1 MIRSSHHGWRR
12 MCSTQAAE
20 VFQSSLMSW
29 SSKIMAVGTVD
40 SSQASTGSPQ
50 ASQYSRVYSSKS
62 ATSRWGGR
70 LTSRRE
76 RMKACTFSEV
86 SSA

>member
-1 MIRSSHHGWRR
+1 

-40 SSQASTGSPQ
+40 SSQRMTGSPQ
-50 ASQYSRVYSSKS
+50 VSQYSRVYSSKS
-62 ATSRWGGR
+62 ATSRPGGR
-70 LTSRRE
+70 VVSRRE
-76 RMKACTFSEV
+76 RMNARTSSEV

>member
-1 MIRSSHHGWRR
+1 MIRSSHHGWVR

-29 SSKIMAVGTVD
+29 SSKIIAVGTVD
-40 SSQASTGSPQ
+40 SSQRSTGSPQ

-62 ATSRWGGR
+62 ATSRPGGR
-70 LTSRRE
+70 PTSRRE

>member
-1 MIRSSHHGWRR
+1 

-29 SSKIMAVGTVD
+29 SSKIIAVGTVD
-40 SSQASTGSPQ
+40 SSQRSTGSPQ

-62 ATSRWGGR
+62 ATSRPGGWR
-70 LTSRRE
+70 GSRRE
-76 RMKACTFSEV
+76 RMNACTSSEV

>member
-1 MIRSSHHGWRR
+1 MIRSSHHGLAC

-29 SSKIMAVGTVD
+29 SSKIIAVGTAD
-40 SSQASTGSPQ
+40 SSQRSTGSPQ

-62 ATSRWGGR
+62 ATSRPGGWR
-70 LTSRRE
+70 GSRRE
-76 RMKACTFSEV
+76 RMNACTSSEV

>member
-1 MIRSSHHGWRR
+1 MLDPG
-12 MCSTQAAE
+12 AE

-29 SSKIMAVGTVD
+29 SSKIIAVGTVD
-40 SSQASTGSPQ
+40 SSQRRTGSPQ

-62 ATSRWGGR
+62 ATSSPGGR

-76 RMKACTFSEV
+76 RMNSCTCSEV